1 MAPLPLSV
9 FIPSYNASLTIS
21 GVLSRIPDDAWEII
35 QSVFVINDG
44 SQDDTEKVV
53 QSLMEKYEKLQIFS
67 FETNQGYGEVV
78 RKGMTLG
85 VKSGTEYVVCLHADG
100 QYPPEKLGEFVE
112 YMRSRGLDVL
122 QGSRHKDG
130 GALQGGMPNYKYAA
144 GKLLTWLE
152 NFVFG
157 LKMTDYHSGFL
168 MYSRKAL
175 TTVPINHLSAYF
187 DFDLEF
193 IASARWRGL
202 KIDELGIPTHYG
214 EEKSYLN
221 PILYG
226 LRVLGI
232 LGKYVT
238 RRYAQE

>member
-1 MAPLPLSV
+1 
-9 FIPSYNASLTIS
+9 
-21 GVLSRIPDDAWEII
+21 
-35 QSVFVINDG
+35 
-44 SQDDTEKVV
+44 
-53 QSLMEKYEKLQIFS
+53 MEKYEKLQIFS

-214 EEKSYLN
+214 EEKSSAIQFYTAYGCWGFWRGLKIDELGIPTHYGEEKSYLN

>member
-1 MAPLPLSV
+1 
-9 FIPSYNASLTIS
+9 
-21 GVLSRIPDDAWEII
+21 
-35 QSVFVINDG
+35 
-44 SQDDTEKVV
+44 
-53 QSLMEKYEKLQIFS
+53 
-67 FETNQGYGEVV
+67 
-78 RKGMTLG
+78 
-85 VKSGTEYVVCLHADG
+85 
-100 QYPPEKLGEFVE
+100 
-112 YMRSRGLDVL
+112 
-122 QGSRHKDG
+122 
-130 GALQGGMPNYKYAA
+130 
-144 GKLLTWLE
+144 
-152 NFVFG
+152 
-157 LKMTDYHSGFL
+157 